1 MKEKILIVS
10 GEPISVNPEI
20 IYKSWKKINTKL
32 KKKIYLISNY
42 DLLSKQLKSLNYK
55 IKLNEVKN
63 INENENDDS
72 LKVININLNFKKLSS
87 LSVKN
92 VKKFI
97 NQSLNLAHTL
107 ALEKNVKG
115 IINCPINKKHIN
127 KKFNGATE
135 YFASKCSIKN
145 NSEAMLIF
153 SKKLA
158 VCPITTHI
166 NIKDISKKLKPKLII
181 SKIKTIDF
189 WFKLLLKKK
198 PKIAVLGLNP
208 HNAEFNK
215 RSEEHKFIRPLVKK
229 LKKFSINLSGP
240 YSADSFF
247 IDKYKNF
254 DVVVG
259 MYHDQVITP
268 FKTLLKFNAINITLG
283 LKYLRVSPDHGT
295 AEDIIRKNKANPQSL
310 IDCIQFLNKYGK

>member
-42 DLLSKQLKSLNYK
+42 NLLSKQLKSLNYK
-55 IKLNEVKN
+55 IKLSEVKN

-87 LSVKN
+87 LSIKN
-92 VKKFI
+92 VKEFI
-97 NQSLNLAHTL
+97 NQSLSLAHKL

-166 NIKDISKKLKPKLII
+166 SIKDIPKKLKSKLIV
-181 SKIKTIDF
+181 SKIKTIDL

-229 LKKFSINLSGP
+229 LKKLSINLKGP
-240 YSADSFF
+240 FSADSFF

-254 DVVVG
+254 DVVGG

>member
-1 MKEKILIVS
+1 MIS
-10 GEPISVNPEI
+10 G
-20 IYKSWKKINTKL
+20 
-32 KKKIYLISNY
+32 
-42 DLLSKQLKSLNYK
+42 
-55 IKLNEVKN
+55 
-63 INENENDDS
+63 
-72 LKVININLNFKKLSS
+72 LNF
-87 LSVKN
+87 
-92 VKKFI
+92 
-97 NQSLNLAHTL
+97 
-107 ALEKNVKG
+107 
-115 IINCPINKKHIN
+115 
-127 KKFNGATE
+127 
-135 YFASKCSIKN
+135 CS
-145 NSEAMLIF
+145 
-153 SKKLA
+153 
-158 VCPITTHI
+158 
-166 NIKDISKKLKPKLII
+166 
-181 SKIKTIDF
+181 
-189 WFKLLLKKK
+189 KK